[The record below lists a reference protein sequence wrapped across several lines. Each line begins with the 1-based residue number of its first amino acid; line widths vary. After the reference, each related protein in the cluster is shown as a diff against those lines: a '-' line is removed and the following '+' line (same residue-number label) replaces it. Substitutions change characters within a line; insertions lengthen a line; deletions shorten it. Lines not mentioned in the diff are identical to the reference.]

1 MPTAVATTASVN
13 SSREPVRATR
23 HRNQGNSLRPT
34 ISMNATKAPTCASV
48 MPSDFQ
54 MLPSLPEA
62 VPPKAPARAGSM
74 TSISTVTRSSTTSQP
89 IAMRPL
95 MVSSWPRSSRA
106 RSSTTVLA
114 TDTARPKTRPAPR
127 LQPHI

>member
-23 HRNQGNSLRPT
+23 HRNHGKSLRPT
-34 ISMNATKAPTCASV
+34 MSMKATKAPTCNSV

-54 MLPSLPEA
+54 MLPSPA
-62 VPPKAPARAGSM
+62 APVPPMDVASAGSS

-89 IAMRPL
+89 TAMRPL
-95 MVSSWPRSSRA
+95 MESSWPMSSSA

-114 TDTARPKTRPAPR
+114 TDTARPNTRPAPK
-127 LQPHI
+127 LQPHK